1 MKVSDIK
8 KVACVGGGVIGSS
21 WAIQYAMR
29 GLSVA
34 LYDINDEQLLKSRG
48 QMEKSLDA
56 LVGHDAIAQTQKAE
70 IVARVH
76 PTTSME
82 EAVSDA
88 QFIQESGPE
97 RLEIKR
103 SPSGAGGAVRRV
115 RRPIRQQHLRTADFR
130 DRG

>member
-48 QMEKSLDA
+48 QME
-56 LVGHDAIAQTQKAE
+56 Q
-70 IVARVH
+70 
-76 PTTSME
+76 MM
-82 EAVSDA
+82 
-88 QFIQESGPE
+88 
-97 RLEIKR
+97 
-103 SPSGAGGAVRRV
+103 
-115 RRPIRQQHLRTADFR
+115 
-130 DRG
+130 

>member
-56 LVGHDAIAQTQKAE
+56 LV
-70 IVARVH
+70 
-76 PTTSME
+76 
-82 EAVSDA
+82 
-88 QFIQESGPE
+88 
-97 RLEIKR
+97 
-103 SPSGAGGAVRRV
+103 